1 MFPGGLMVKIPG
13 FHCYGL
19 GSIHG
24 QGTEIPQTA
33 GHGQEKNF
41 ILYSE
46 IMDLLNSLVLKD
58 LFFSWKGYANEWF
71 TEYRGLVEG
80 ILLWSSD

>member
-1 MFPGGLMVKIPG
+1 MVKIPG

-33 GHGQEKNF
+33 GHGQKKNF

-58 LFFSWKGYANEWF
+58 LFFS
-71 TEYRGLVEG
+71 
-80 ILLWSSD
+80 

>member
-1 MFPGGLMVKIPG
+1 MVKIPG

-19 GSIHG
+19 DSIHG

-33 GHGQEKNF
+33 GHGQKKKKKI

-46 IMDLLNSLVLKD
+46 IMDLLDSLVLKD
-58 LFFSWKGYANEWF
+58 HFFHDRVMLLS
-71 TEYRGLVEG
+71 GLLN
-80 ILLWSSD
+80 IKA

>member
-1 MFPGGLMVKIPG
+1 MVKIPG

-24 QGTEIPQTA
+24 QGTEMPQTA
-33 GHGQEKNF
+33 GHGQKKNF

-46 IMDLLNSLVLKD
+46 IIDLLNSLVLKD
-58 LFFSWKGYANEWF
+58 HFFHERVMLMG
-71 TEYRGLVEG
+71 GLLN
-80 ILLWSSD
+80 IKA